1 MNKKKT
7 ELDFPFYN
15 DPTIRTID
23 ILILLAA
30 PILFSIYTFTP
41 FSIPFGMGPYVFTLV
56 HLVAFLYVARGK
68 ISLLIK
74 NPRIRDYIRIIVT
87 LILQYIFAIGIS
99 MVLKNVLNVTLNNN
113 EVLELNMGIKFWI
126 AVIVQLFGEEL
137 YKILIF
143 LAVLTIMNKKTKKRT
158 LSIVVAT
165 TVSLLCFALL
175 HATTYNSI
183 IQIIVLQGFVSIF
196 CLYNYLKTKNI
207 LTSYFEHLLFDAI
220 PFILVMIDIIPK

>member
-1 MNKKKT
+1 MVRNHIKKNDNFQFKMLKSFYRKGDIIWIRKKT

-74 NPRIRDYIRIIVT
+74 NPRKEHY
-87 LILQYIFAIGIS
+87 
-99 MVLKNVLNVTLNNN
+99 
-113 EVLELNMGIKFWI
+113 
-126 AVIVQLFGEEL
+126 QLL
-137 YKILIF
+137 
-143 LAVLTIMNKKTKKRT
+143 
-158 LSIVVAT
+158 
-165 TVSLLCFALL
+165 
-175 HATTYNSI
+175 
-183 IQIIVLQGFVSIF
+183 
-196 CLYNYLKTKNI
+196 
-207 LTSYFEHLLFDAI
+207 
-220 PFILVMIDIIPK
+220 

>member
-1 MNKKKT
+1 
-7 ELDFPFYN
+7 
-15 DPTIRTID
+15 
-23 ILILLAA
+23 
-30 PILFSIYTFTP
+30 
-41 FSIPFGMGPYVFTLV
+41 MGPYVFTLV

-165 TVSLLCFALL
+165 TISLLCFALL